1 MSWPVN
7 SALIPLEE
15 RERLRKSLYLLSPKQ
30 DNAIICLSSRKEGEA
45 VSPSLDIRSPSPEVW
60 LLPFAFGKHRFPKLR
75 EEKNLP
81 QIYFNFMGEARPSQ
95 VKPLEEAWSILCDS
109 GSVILNFPTGYG
121 KTASAI
127 LLSHLTQKIVCV
139 VSPISTLE
147 GQWVK
152 SFGKFSNASTWI
164 VGEKMPEVVSVI
176 ITSPGRIHK
185 IPKVLR
191 KSIGCLIVDEVHLF
205 CTQIRYDKLLTLE
218 PDYCIALSATL
229 EKEKHHRDALSL
241 MFGRV
246 VEVESKTKF
255 TIHRHLTGIH
265 IPSVKKY
272 DKKKG
277 KMVEDWPALCHN
289 MASNKERNQRILDL
303 ICSSTQKILVLT
315 SLVEHARYLHKE
327 LLERGEDVSLL
338 QGKDKD
344 YKDARILVSNYK
356 KAGTG
361 FDDDTFC
368 SNFSGKRFDA
378 VYVLFSMKG
387 IILLKQVIGRVRKE
401 NPEVVEFVDEHDI
414 LKAHA
419 RKRDQYYRSKGYD
432 VYLYQV

>member
-7 SALIPLEE
+7 SSLISLEE
-15 RERLRKSLYLLSPKQ
+15 KESLRRSLYLVSPQQ
-30 DNAIICLSSRKEGEA
+30 DNAILCLSSKEEHT
-45 VSPSLDIRSPSPEVW
+45 W
-60 LLPFAFGKHRFPKLR
+60 LLPFAFGKHRFPKAR

-81 QIYFNFMGEARPSQ
+81 QILFQFTGQAKQNQ
-95 VKPLEEAWSILCDS
+95 VQPLEEAWSILSQS

-152 SFGKFSNASTWI
+152 SFTKFTNASTWI
-164 VGEKMPEVVSVI
+164 VGEKMPEVVSVV

-185 IPKVLR
+185 IPQVLR
-191 KSIGCLIVDEVHLF
+191 ESIGCLIVDEVHLF
-205 CTQIRYDKLLTLE
+205 CTQLRYEKLLEIE

-229 EKEKHHRDALSL
+229 EKEKHHRNALSL

-255 TIHRHLTGIH
+255 TIHRYLTGIH

-272 DKKKG
+272 SKRKG
-277 KMVEDWPALCHN
+277 RMIEDWPALCHN
-289 MASNKERNQRILDL
+289 VAENKERNQKILDML
-303 ICSSTQKILVLT
+303 CSSEQKILVLT
-315 SLVEHARYLHKE
+315 SLVEHARLLHKE
-327 LLERGEDVSLL
+327 LVERGQDASLL

-419 RKRDQYYRSKGYD
+419 RKRDQYYKSKKYNLYLRS
-432 VYLYQV
+432 LPQA